1 MAKTKK
7 RADGLYQKQIII
19 GRNSDGSY
27 KRKSVYAKTLKEL
40 DEKLANIKHQIQI
53 GIRIEDDSTFL
64 QIANVWLDIISAC
77 LADSLRSRLRRPSFP
92 RPPGPSPPLRDGR
105 RGSCASVRRSHDA
118 DAFGRTGP
126 TRPPVRGRC
135 TILSA
140 RHVRG
145 CLQEVGL

>member
-53 GIRIEDDSTFL
+53 GIRIDDDSTFL
-64 QIANVWLDIISAC
+64 QIANVWLDNYRVINNTPWA
-77 LADSLRSRLRRPSFP
+77 
-92 RPPGPSPPLRDGR
+92 
-105 RGSCASVRRSHDA
+105 
-118 DAFGRTGP
+118 TN
-126 TRPPVRGRC
+126 
-135 TILSA
+135 
-140 RHVRG
+140 
-145 CLQEVGL
+145 